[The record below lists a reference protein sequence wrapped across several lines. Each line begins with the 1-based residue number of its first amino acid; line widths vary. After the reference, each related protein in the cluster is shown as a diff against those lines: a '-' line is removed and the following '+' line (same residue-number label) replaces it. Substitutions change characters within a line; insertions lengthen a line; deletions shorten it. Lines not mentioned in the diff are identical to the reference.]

1 MNARLDVALVAFC
14 ATYSVEED
22 QVKGAAI
29 RRDLHTDKL
38 VLSVVVDYG
47 IAGSKNL
54 YIPLEELEDTEFQA
68 VEPGPATEP
77 EPEPEPETESEPE
90 PTVVRFGVKAE
101 EFADIPGVSLAVA
114 NRILDAGI
122 VTWQELDAA
131 VLDGS
136 LSEIDG
142 IGEATMAK
150 VKDYLFGEE

>member
-47 IAGSKNL
+47 IAGAKNL

-77 EPEPEPETESEPE
+77 EPEPE

>member
-14 ATYSVEED
+14 AKYSVEED

-47 IAGSKNL
+47 IAGAKNL

-77 EPEPEPETESEPE
+77 EPEPE

>member
-14 ATYSVEED
+14 AAYSVEED

-77 EPEPEPETESEPE
+77 EPEPE